1 MTALVLVA
9 LAGFA
14 AQLVDGSLG
23 MAFGVTATTGLLTV
37 GTAPAVASAS
47 VHLAEI
53 GTAIAS
59 GASHWRLGNVDW
71 RIVGWLALPGAVG
84 GFAGATF
91 LSSLSGEAA
100 KPWMATLLVGLG
112 IYVLLKFALRSR
124 PVRSRPLTRRGHRML
139 VPLGLVAG
147 FVDATGGGGWGP
159 VSTSTLLSSGRVAP
173 RHAIGSV
180 TTSETV
186 VSLAASI
193 GFLSTLGGE
202 ALSATVIAG
211 LLIGGVLAAPL
222 AAWVVRKLPARVIG
236 VGAGGLI
243 ILTNL
248 RAVLD
253 AVGVP
258 GTVTTVASLAVFL
271 AWVAGIVWAVRAVRA
286 DREAAPEPGPTVVA
300 SHRRGS
306 STSPDAHEA
315 HEAHEDVQDS
325 EGEPD
330 RVS

>member
-1 MTALVLVA
+1 MPTLVLVA

-23 MAFGVTATTGLLTV
+23 MAFGVTATTGLLAV

-53 GTAIAS
+53 GTAVAS

-71 RIVGWLALPGAVG
+71 RVVAWLAVPGAVG
-84 GFAGATF
+84 GFTGATV
-91 LSSLSGEAA
+91 LASLSTEAA
-100 KPWMATLLVGLG
+100 RPWMAAMLVALGL
-112 IYVLLKFALRSR
+112 YVLLRFSLGSR
-124 PVRSRPLTRRGHRML
+124 PVRTRTLSPAGHRWL

-159 VSTSTLLSSGRVAP
+159 MSTSTLLSSGRLSP
-173 RHAIGSV
+173 RHTIGSV

-186 VSLAASI
+186 VSLAASA
-193 GFLSTLGGE
+193 GFLLTLGSDM
-202 ALSATVIAG
+202 LSLTVIVG

-222 AAWVVRKLPARVIG
+222 AAWVVRSLPTRIIG

-243 ILTNL
+243 IVTNM
-248 RAVLD
+248 RAVLN

-258 GTVTTVASLAVFL
+258 AAAGTVLFVIVVA
-271 AWVAGIVWAVRAVRA
+271 AWITALVWALRGVRAERRETAA
-286 DREAAPEPGPTVVA
+286 DSTESNVVA
-300 SHRRGS
+300 IGAADH
-306 STSPDAHEA
+306 
-315 HEAHEDVQDS
+315 
-325 EGEPD
+325 D
-330 RVS
+330 RS

>member
-1 MTALVLVA
+1 MSALVLVA

-53 GTAIAS
+53 GTAVAS
-59 GASHWRLGNVDW
+59 GASHWRLGNVNW
-71 RIVGWLALPGAVG
+71 RIVAWLALPGAVG
-84 GFAGATF
+84 GFAGATV
-91 LSSLSGEAA
+91 LSSLASEAA
-100 KPWMATLLVGLG
+100 RPWMAALLVGLG
-112 IYVLLKFALRSR
+112 LYVVLKFALRPR
-124 PVRSRPLTRRGHRML
+124 PVRSGSLTRRGHRML

-159 VSTSTLLSSGRVAP
+159 MSTSTLLSSGRVSP

-186 VSLAASI
+186 VSLAASV
-193 GFLSTLGGE
+193 GFLTTLGSQ
-202 ALSATVIAG
+202 ALSMTVIGG

-222 AAWVVRKLPARVIG
+222 AAWVVRRLPTRVIG

-243 ILTNL
+243 VLTNL
-248 RAVLD
+248 RAILG
-253 AVGVP
+253 ALGVP
-258 GTVTTVASLAVFL
+258 ALGTAAASAVVFL
-271 AWVAGIVWAVRAVRA
+271 AWIAGIVWAVRETRA
-286 DREAAPEPGPTVVA
+286 ESAAQVVADAGTGPTVVA
-300 SHRRGS
+300 SHRRES
-306 STSPDAHEA
+306 SDPGEHRVESGPGPALSRR
-315 HEAHEDVQDS
+315 QD
-325 EGEPD
+325 
-330 RVS
+330 